1 MTLSYLATKV
11 GANVGQKSKIVKWK
25 SCKIVAASSLN
36 LLGASFMT
44 IHKPRPPC
52 LPKTF
57 VDKKQPTILCPT
69 TFQNHLLFSKNLSF
83 ASQYNLP
90 ELDSNSVL
98 FKLFSC
104 ESCPNP
110 LAIDFVFKSHVD
122 KSPLRLQWQY
132 LFLPQREPFLICSLI
147 FSLVWVK
154 SFNYIPQMGVGTV
167 VIKLPSP
174 LPSFI
179 NNYLHGIF
187 SS

>member
-1 MTLSYLATKV
+1 MTLSYLVTKV

-44 IHKPRPPC
+44 IHKPRPPF

-57 VDKKQPTILCPT
+57 VEKKPTND
-69 TFQNHLLFSKNLSF
+69 FMSNHISKPPLFSKNLSF

-110 LAIDFVFKSHVD
+110 FAIDFVFKSHVD
-122 KSPLRLQWQY
+122 KSPLRLQWPY
-132 LFLPQREPFLICSLI
+132 LFLLQREPFLICSLI